1 MQDEPRLEEQ
11 AISKVAEM
19 LLSTQIDTAEKLDVD
34 VQTDLGKL
42 VQGQTGSIS
51 ISGEKLV
58 TQQDLQIKEIDLKID
73 QVDVNLFSALLGK
86 IELNQPIDSAGK
98 IVVTEVDINR
108 NLNSD
113 YLRNRPIGLEVMVEG
128 QPVLLTFQAPME
140 IQLPGNNKVIFSSG
154 IQISEEGKNRSVQF
168 KGTIYPRTDKH
179 SVLME
184 NFSLG
189 EGQALPLELMTALME
204 RLKELIEAPYIN
216 LGDMAIQIQNMEVH
230 RGSIDLFVKVKM
242 NQLPT

>member
-230 RGSIDLFVKVKM
+230 RGDRKSVV
-242 NQLPT
+242 